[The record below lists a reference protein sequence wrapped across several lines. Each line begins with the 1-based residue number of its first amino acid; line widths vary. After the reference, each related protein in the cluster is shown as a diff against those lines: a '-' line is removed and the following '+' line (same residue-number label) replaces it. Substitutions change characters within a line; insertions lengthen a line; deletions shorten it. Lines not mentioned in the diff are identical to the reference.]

1 MKKFTF
7 RLEPVLKYKSDI
19 LEALKNEYAEAAKNV
34 FEQMEIVNSLKNEE
48 ELLVLKFNSKKIEGL
63 TIAEATIYESF
74 IIKQNKQ
81 IKLETSKLD
90 RLRKIEDEKREK
102 MIEAK
107 KEMLSIEK
115 LKDIKVEEYKKE
127 VQKQSELFIEE
138 FVSNESLKH
147 KNNLY

>member
-90 RLRKIEDEKREK
+90 HLRKIEDEKREK

-138 FVSNESLKH
+138 FVSSENLKH
-147 KNNLY
+147 KNN

>member
-81 IKLETSKLD
+81 IKFETSKLD
-90 RLRKIEDEKREK
+90 HLRKIEDEKREK

-138 FVSNESLKH
+138 FVSSESLKH
-147 KNNLY
+147 KNN

>member
-1 MKKFTF
+1 M
-7 RLEPVLKYKSDI
+7 
-19 LEALKNEYAEAAKNV
+19 
-34 FEQMEIVNSLKNEE
+34 
-48 ELLVLKFNSKKIEGL
+48 

-90 RLRKIEDEKREK
+90 HLRKIEDEKREK

-138 FVSNESLKH
+138 FVSSESLKH
-147 KNNLY
+147 KNN

>member
-90 RLRKIEDEKREK
+90 HLRKIEDEKREK

-127 VQKQSELFIEE
+127 VQNQSELFIEE
-138 FVSNESLKH
+138 FVSSESLKH
-147 KNNLY
+147 KNN

>member
-34 FEQMEIVNSLKNEE
+34 FEQMEIVDSLKNEE

-90 RLRKIEDEKREK
+90 HLRKIEDEKREK

-138 FVSNESLKH
+138 FVSSESLKH
-147 KNNLY
+147 KNN

>member
-19 LEALKNEYAEAAKNV
+19 LEALKNEYAEASKNV
-34 FEQMEIVNSLKNEE
+34 FEQMEIVNTLKNEE

-81 IKLETSKLD
+81 IKLEVSKLD
-90 RLRKIEDEKREK
+90 NLKKIEDEKRER

-115 LKDIKVEEYKKE
+115 LKDIKVQEYKKE

-138 FVSNESLKH
+138 FVSSESLKN
-147 KNNLY
+147 KNN

>member
-90 RLRKIEDEKREK
+90 HLRKIEDEKREK

-138 FVSNESLKH
+138 FVSSESLKH
-147 KNNLY
+147 KNN

>member
-48 ELLVLKFNSKKIEGL
+48 ELLVLKLNKKKIEGL

-90 RLRKIEDEKREK
+90 HLRKIEDEKREK

-138 FVSNESLKH
+138 FVSSESLKH
-147 KNNLY
+147 KNN

>member
-19 LEALKNEYAEAAKNV
+19 LEALKNEYAVAAKNV

-90 RLRKIEDEKREK
+90 HLRKIEDEKREK

-138 FVSNESLKH
+138 FVSSESLKH
-147 KNNLY
+147 KNN

>member
-48 ELLVLKFNSKKIEGL
+48 ELLVLKFNSRKIEGL

-90 RLRKIEDEKREK
+90 HLRKIEDEKREK

-138 FVSNESLKH
+138 FVSSESLKH
-147 KNNLY
+147 KNN

>member
-48 ELLVLKFNSKKIEGL
+48 ELLVFKFNSKKIEGL

-81 IKLETSKLD
+81 IKLETYKLD
-90 RLRKIEDEKREK
+90 NLRKIEDEKREK

-138 FVSNESLKH
+138 FVSSESLKH
-147 KNNLY
+147 KNN